1 MKNTQNSPT
10 REKVLEIIKKEKKAT
25 VKELTKELGIT
36 PMAIRGHLN
45 KYLKAVER
53 GETLV
58 LTSRNREVAK
68 ITAPDDKRIAAKQAL
83 GELRKTATVG
93 DVLSS
98 SGETWKAIK

>member
-1 MKNTQNSPT
+1 MVQVAVS
-10 REKVLEIIKKEKKAT
+10 EF
-25 VKELTKELGIT
+25 
-36 PMAIRGHLN
+36 RGHLN
-45 KYLKAVER
+45 KYLKAVEQ

-68 ITAPDDKRIAAKQAL
+68 ITAPDDKRTAAKQAL

-98 SGETWKAIK
+98 AGEVWKATK